1 MSLTKA
7 TYSLINGAPINVLDY
22 GATGDGVT
30 NDTAAMQAA
39 HDTGNVVYYPAG
51 TYLFT
56 SNISISSGGIVGE
69 GMTETILKSND
80 TTSNNLIK
88 YVGNFAT
95 KGNVPLFSNFKILGN
110 VSKTQGAAL
119 SINPIT
125 DETEY
130 LYFTNVT
137 FEDAPTGIE
146 FQRASLWKITNCNFL
161 AYTIAGVL
169 VRNLNVADAGDS
181 VIMGC
186 VFSNPFAT
194 GEGVLQQSSGG
205 LRIIGCKFLGG
216 NSGYTLSYDSSNGGT
231 SNLLIIGNSIEQM
244 NSAGIVFA
252 NALGAATFS
261 NVVIASNQFGV
272 APRGISVDAGI
283 TITEISITGNIFNIA
298 GGPGTPFAI
307 SANDLNR
314 FLISDNIL
322 RGNGGASVGVSLTN
336 CSNGI
341 IGVNTYSNLA
351 TVIVQSGST
360 NVEVVKSAQTG
371 SVSTSTSGWIAYGTL
386 FQSAPITVTFPATFS
401 VAPSFADV
409 QFSFS
414 ASSGEVAAIVISTS
428 VYELQ
433 FRVISSV
440 TSIAADVHYKVYGLI
455 S

>member
-1 MSLTKA
+1 MSLTKVS
-7 TYSLINGAPINVLDY
+7 YSMITGAPINVLDY
-22 GATGDGVT
+22 GAAGDGVT
-30 NDTAAMQAA
+30 DDTAAMQAA

-56 SNISISSGGIVGE
+56 SNISISSGGIIGE

-88 YVGNFAT
+88 YVGNFAA
-95 KGNVPLFSNFKILGN
+95 KSNVPLFSNFKILGN
-110 VSKTQGAAL
+110 LSKTQGAAL
-119 SINPIT
+119 SINPTT

-130 LYFTNVT
+130 LQFTNVT
-137 FEDAPTGIE
+137 FEDVPTGIE

-169 VRNLNVADAGDS
+169 VRNLHVADAGDS

-186 VFSNPFAT
+186 VFNNPFAT

-216 NSGYTLSYDSSNGGT
+216 NSAYTMSYDTSNGAT

-244 NSAGIVFA
+244 DSAGIVFA
-252 NALGAATFS
+252 NALGSAAFS

-283 TITEISITGNIFNIA
+283 TITEISITGNVFNISA
-298 GGPGTPFAI
+298 SPGTPFAVA
-307 SANDLNR
+307 ANNLNR
-314 FLISDNIL
+314 FLISDNLI

-341 IGVNTYSNLA
+341 VGINTYSNLS
-351 TVIVQSGST
+351 TVIAQSGST
-360 NVEVVKSAQTG
+360 NVEIVKSAQTG
-371 SVSTSTSGWIAYGTL
+371 SVSTSTSGWTAYGTL
-386 FQSAPITVTFPATFS
+386 FQSAPITVTLPTTFN

-409 QFSFS
+409 QFSLSGS
-414 ASSGEVAAIVISTS
+414 AGEISVIIISTNTS
-428 VYELQ
+428 QVQ
-433 FRVISSV
+433 FRVISCV